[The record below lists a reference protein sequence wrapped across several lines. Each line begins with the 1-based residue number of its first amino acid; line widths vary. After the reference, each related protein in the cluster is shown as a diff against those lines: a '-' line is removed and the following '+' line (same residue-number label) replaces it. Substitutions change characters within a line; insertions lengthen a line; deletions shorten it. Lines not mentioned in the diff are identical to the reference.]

1 MTQQLSDARIE
12 LLLLVC
18 GEQRLR
24 HGGGFVEASP
34 RIVNEILGLPDDLI
48 RPPWIRRIAP

>member
-1 MTQQLSDARIE
+1 MTQQLSDTRIE

-34 RIVNEILGLPDDLI
+34 RIVNEILGL
-48 RPPWIRRIAP
+48 